1 MISRASAGG
10 DSLEPERG
18 HSRWGRQGLT
28 EPVQATEKWN
38 WALTGKRGRHVG
50 EGHCGVGFNP
60 VSGGKRQKEWFR
72 EVGRWR
78 FVLLSTPSAISGL
91 DHTFRVLGQGLNLGS
106 VDGWK
111 L

>member
-1 MISRASAGG
+1 M
-10 DSLEPERG
+10 
-18 HSRWGRQGLT
+18 WGRAAV
-28 EPVQATEKWN
+28 E
-38 WALTGKRGRHVG
+38 WALTPSAVEDGM
-50 EGHCGVGFNP
+50 
-60 VSGGKRQKEWFR
+60 KEWFR

-91 DHTFRVLGQGLNLGS
+91 DHTFRVSGQGLNLGS